1 MVIFLLQGVAG
12 GIVTNIP
19 VYAQI
24 QIRGAEV
31 DTTTFGQYEIPVR
44 ILLLV
49 DISVAISERGH
60 CHGVDGEFLILQGG
74 VQHHTDVA
82 TIVAIYV
89 FVSGGLY
96 TCLLVIR
103 GITYD
108 IVDDITTVCYDH
120 EGPLFLRRE
129 LLETN
134 KYVVRIAGIQ
144 IRVTDRDIRRV
155 RDIRYRL

>member
-1 MVIFLLQGVAG
+1 MCSVVTDITVQSEVQIVGTEIDAG
-12 GIVTNIP
+12 AFHQNQVL
-19 VYAQI
+19 
-24 QIRGAEV
+24 
-31 DTTTFGQYEIPVR
+31 VR
-44 ILLLV
+44 ILLLIDKAV
-49 DISVAISERGH
+49 VIGIRGH

-74 VQHHTDVA
+74 IQHHTDVA

-108 IVDDITTVCYDH
+108 IVDDITTVCHDH
-120 EGPLFLRRE
+120 KGPLFLRCE

>member
-1 MVIFLLQGVAG
+1 MELMENFLFFKGCSTSYG
-12 GIVTNIP
+12 
-19 VYAQI
+19 
-24 QIRGAEV
+24 R
-31 DTTTFGQYEIPVR
+31 
-44 ILLLV
+44 
-49 DISVAISERGH
+49 
-60 CHGVDGEFLILQGG
+60 CHYSCHLR
-74 VQHHTDVA
+74 
-82 TIVAIYV
+82 

-108 IVDDITTVCYDH
+108 IVDDITTVCHDH

-134 KYVVRIAGIQ
+134 KYVVRIEGIQ

-155 RDIRYRL
+155 RRYPLPVVIESCSVGWYGHYT